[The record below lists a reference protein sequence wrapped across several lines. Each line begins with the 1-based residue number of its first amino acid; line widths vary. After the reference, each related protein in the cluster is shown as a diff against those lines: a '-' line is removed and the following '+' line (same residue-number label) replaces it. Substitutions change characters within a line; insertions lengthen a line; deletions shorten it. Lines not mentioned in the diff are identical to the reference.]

1 MTGWLASGVLPV
13 VRTAES
19 TTGWP
24 LVVEL
29 APVYVSVVG
38 AGVTTKAAELVLVVN
53 GTGCVVSPGN
63 VPLTE

>member
-1 MTGWLASGVLPV
+1 M
-13 VRTAES
+13 
-19 TTGWP
+19 
-24 LVVEL
+24 VEL

-53 GTGCVVSPGN
+53 GTGCVVSPVN

>member
-1 MTGWLASGVLPV
+1 M
-13 VRTAES
+13 RTPEI

-29 APVYVSVVG
+29 APVYVSVVA
-38 AGVTTKAAELVLVVN
+38 AGVTTNAAELVLVVS

-63 VPLTE
+63 VPLTV